1 MLRRTILYTAL
12 CLLVG
17 LFSPSE
23 ARNYL
28 VFQKGQTI
36 SNEVW
41 QDVEP
46 QPGINVPDDCIVKP
60 WITQNN
66 DNDPSH
72 YILTLAGVR
81 RDNTLDE
88 KPEAPPLPDTDGFF
102 TEVLQSGAFDDSDML
117 KMLIVEREWDVDKR
131 NLLILQLLQGRE
143 PELIAKLMEIAAK
156 HNIQLPI
163 PQ

>member
-1 MLRRTILYTAL
+1 MLRKLGLYLIVMSLCAVSPAL
-12 CLLVG
+12 
-17 LFSPSE
+17 
-23 ARNYL
+23 AMNYL

-46 QPGINVPDDCIVKP
+46 VPGENVPDDATVKP
-60 WITQNN
+60 WVTQNN

-81 RDNTLDE
+81 RDNTVDI
-88 KPEAPPLPDTDGFF
+88 KPDAPPRPDTDGFF

-117 KMLIVEREWDVDKR
+117 KMLIVERERNTQKR
-131 NLLILQLLQGRE
+131 DALILQLLQGRE
-143 PELIAKLMEIAAK
+143 PELIGKLLEVAAK
-156 HNIQLPI
+156 HNIQLPT
-163 PQ
+163 PK